1 MAKAFPHFMQHD
13 AMDCGPTCLRI
24 VASHYGKQFPIA
36 QIREWCNT
44 NKLGSSLIGLTK
56 GAEKMRLR
64 SLPLSLTYEQLEKE
78 APMPCV
84 AHWRGKHF
92 VVVYK
97 IKNSKVYVSDPAH
110 GHIVYGKEEFLAGF
124 STMTRHLPQPTGFVL
139 LLDPSPEFANKDNT
153 IAVPTLGFDFLWH
166 YVKKYRS
173 HLGQII
179 IGLLVASALN
189 LIFPFLTQSIVDVGI
204 RQQNIGFIYL
214 ILMAQL
220 MLFASRTGIEL
231 IRNWLLMHIS
241 KRINVSLLADYFAK
255 LMRLPIAQ
263 FDSKM
268 IGDFIQR
275 INDHERIEKLL
286 TSTSLSSV
294 FSLFT
299 LVIFGAVLG
308 YYSPSILF
316 IFLIFSALYV
326 AWMVLFLKQRRN
338 LDYREFGQLSE
349 NQSKIYEILVGMREI
364 KLNNAEQ
371 KKRWEWE
378 QIQARLFQTSLRG
391 LAVGQWQQAGSMFI
405 NELKNI
411 VITFYAAKL
420 VLDGSIT
427 LGMML
432 AISYIIGQLNGPIM
446 QFVELLISGQEAKI
460 SLERLA
466 EIHQKHDEEEEQ
478 EHKMIIPEA
487 IGDIQLDDVTFRY
500 DKNISDFVLKGVSMN
515 IPARKTT
522 AIVGTS
528 GSGKTTLLKLLLKF
542 YDPEQG
548 MIRLDGAPFSRLSVQ
563 SWRERCGVVLQE
575 GMLFSDTIAGNIALG
590 ADMIDYERLRYAAQ
604 VANIQ
609 EFINRLPHG
618 FETKVGKDGI
628 EMSTGQKQR
637 LLIARAVYKNPDY
650 IFLDEAT
657 SALDANNERTIMEHL
672 ESFFEGRTVV
682 VVAHRLS
689 TVKNADQIVVLE
701 RGAIIEQGTHTEL
714 VAKRGAYFNLV
725 KNQLELGK

>member
-1 MAKAFPHFMQHD
+1 MSKAFPHFMQHD
-13 AMDCGPTCLRI
+13 AMDCGPTCLRA
-24 VASHYGKQFPIA
+24 VASFYGRDFPIG
-36 QIREWCNT
+36 QIRDWCNT
-44 NKLGSSLIGLTK
+44 SKLGSSLIGLAK

-64 SLPLSLTYEQLEKE
+64 SLPLSLSFEQLEKE
-78 APMPCV
+78 APLPCI

-97 IKNSKVYVSDPAH
+97 ISKGKIHVSDPAH
-110 GHIVYGKEEFLAGF
+110 GRIVYSKAEFMAGF
-124 STMTRHLPQPTGFVL
+124 GSMSQHLEEPTGFVL
-139 LLDPSPEFANKDNT
+139 LLDPTPAFAQEDN
-153 IAVPTLGFDFLWH
+153 AVKVQTLGLDFLWH

-173 HLGQII
+173 HLGQIT
-179 IGLLVASALN
+179 IGLLVASVLN

-204 RQQNIGFIYL
+204 RQQNVGFIYL
-214 ILMAQL
+214 VLFAQL

-231 IRNWLLMHIS
+231 IRNSLLMHIS

-268 IGDFIQR
+268 IGDFVQR

-316 IFLIFSALYV
+316 IFLIFSALYIGWV
-326 AWMVLFLKQRRN
+326 MLFLKKRRD
-338 LDYREFGQLSE
+338 LDYRAFGQLSE
-349 NQSKIYEILVGMREI
+349 NQSKIYEVFIGMKEI
-364 KLNNAEQ
+364 KLNNAEL
-371 KKRWEWE
+371 KKRREWE
-378 QIQARLFQTSLRG
+378 QIQARLFQTGIRG
-391 LAVGQWQQAGSMFI
+391 LAVGQWQQGGSLFI

-411 VITFYAAKL
+411 FITFYAAQL
-420 VLDGSIT
+420 VLNGSIT

-446 QFVELLISGQEAKI
+446 QLIDLLISGQEAKI

-466 EIHQKHDEEEEQ
+466 EIHQKQDEEEEQ
-478 EHKMIIPEA
+478 GPTTDLPA
-487 IGDIQLDDVTFRY
+487 SNGDIRLDNISFRY
-500 DKNISDFVLKGVSMN
+500 DRNVDEYVLKNVSMH
-515 IPARKTT
+515 IPAQKTT

-542 YDPEQG
+542 YDPEKG
-548 MIRLDGAPFSRLSVQ
+548 NIRLDQTAFQQLSI
-563 SWRERCGVVLQE
+563 SGWRERCGVVLQE
-575 GMLFSDTIAGNIALG
+575 GMLFSDTVAGNIALS
-590 ADMIDYERLRYAAQ
+590 ADTIDPERLRYAAK
-604 VANIQ
+604 VANIL
-609 EFINRLPHG
+609 EFIERLPHG
-618 FETKVGKDGI
+618 FNTRVGKDGI

-650 IFLDEAT
+650 LFFDEAT
-657 SALDANNERTIMEHL
+657 SALDANNERAIMEHL
-672 ESFFEGRTVV
+672 ESFFKGRTVV

-689 TVKNADQIVVLE
+689 TVKNADQIVVLD

-714 VAKRGAYFNLV
+714 VARKGAYFNLV

>member
-24 VASHYGKQFPIA
+24 VASHFGKQLPIA

-56 GAEKMRLR
+56 GAEKMKLR
-64 SLPLSLTYEQLEKE
+64 SLPLSLTFEQLEKE
-78 APMPCV
+78 APLPCV

-97 IKNSKVYVSDPAH
+97 IKNNKVYVSDPAH

-124 STMTRHLPQPTGFVL
+124 STMTKHLPEPTGFVL
-139 LLDPSPEFANKDNT
+139 LLDPSPEFSIKDNT
-153 IAVPTLGFDFLWH
+153 IAVPTLGLDFLWH
-166 YVKKYRS
+166 YVKKYHS

-179 IGLLVASALN
+179 IGLLVASVLN

-214 ILMAQL
+214 ILFAQL
-220 MLFASRTGIEL
+220 MLFVSRTGIEL

-326 AWMVLFLKQRRN
+326 GWMLIFLKKRRN

-364 KLNNAEQ
+364 KLNNAER

-391 LAVGQWQQAGSMFI
+391 LAVGQWQQGGSLFI

-446 QFVELLISGQEAKI
+446 QFIELLISGQEAKI

-466 EIHQKHDEEEEQ
+466 EIHQKQDEEEASERQ
-478 EHKMIIPEA
+478 MDIPEA
-487 IGDIQLDDVTFRY
+487 IRDIQLEDVSFRY
-500 DKNISDFVLKGVSMN
+500 DRNSNEYVLKGVRMN
-515 IPARKTT
+515 IPAQKTT

-548 MIRLDGAPFSRLSVQ
+548 TIRLDDTPFNALSVQ

-590 ADMIDYERLRYAAQ
+590 SETIDTERLRYSAK

-650 IFLDEAT
+650 IFFDEAT

-672 ESFFEGRTVV
+672 ESFFQGRTVV

-714 VAKRGAYFNLV
+714 VEKRGAYFNLV